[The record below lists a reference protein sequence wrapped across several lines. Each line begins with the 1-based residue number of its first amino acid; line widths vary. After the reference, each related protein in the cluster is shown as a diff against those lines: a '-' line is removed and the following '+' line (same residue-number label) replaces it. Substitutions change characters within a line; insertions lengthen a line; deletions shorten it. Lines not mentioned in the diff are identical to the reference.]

1 MRDAKIKLAQ
11 LAKLSLSL
19 LRVKKIKLMQDQKI

>member
-11 LAKLSLSL
+11 LAKLYLSL